1 MERFDLEEIQSD
13 LAIAADKLIELEGYP
28 IKAGRLMQE
37 AWEFIMNAQDAIDR
51 ALEYIPDDEDQVS

>member
-13 LAIAADKLIELEGYP
+13 LAIAADKLLELEGFP
-28 IKAGRLMQE
+28 IETAGAMQE

-51 ALEYIPDDEDQVS
+51 ALEHIPDDED

>member
-13 LAIAADKLIELEGYP
+13 LAIVADKLTELEDYP
-28 IKAGRLMQE
+28 IKAGRAMQE

-51 ALEYIPDDEDQVS
+51 ALEHVPDDEN

>member
-13 LAIAADKLIELEGYP
+13 LAIAADKLMELEGYP
-28 IKAGRLMQE
+28 IKASGPMQE

-51 ALEYIPDDEDQVS
+51 ALECIPNDED